1 MHSAL
6 SSGPAKDTH
15 SRHRRFGPY
24 QPQTTAQPKSAH
36 TSPTAGPAFQIHP
49 LLSPLGHACSHAT
62 GMPRKG
68 RRRSPISF
76 PLRPRRRAG
85 KQSACGFGQRRAA
98 RFGFPGRKSRTGSVA
113 HARTDDLQTRP
124 IPPISRRSL
133 NKTAIP
139 THQQWSYAA
148 RRSSPRCAAKARR
161 TRRLAAAAAPQSHQ
175 LLQRHRIRH
184 RGANAPAPRR
194 HAVRSRRE
202 RDSGS

>member
-15 SRHRRFGPY
+15 PRHRRFGPY

-36 TSPTAGPAFQIHP
+36 TSPTAGPACQIHP

-62 GMPRKG
+62 GMQRKG

-98 RFGFPGRKSRTGSVA
+98 CFGFPGRKSKTGSVA
-113 HARTDDLQTRP
+113 HTQTGDLQTRS
-124 IPPISRRSL
+124 IPQSQGKASRRRL
-133 NKTAIP
+133 HLRVGNGAVR
-139 THQQWSYAA
+139 HAEA
-148 RRSSPRCAAKARR
+148 RRAAQRR
-161 TRRLAAAAAPQSHQ
+161 PHRARRLATAASPQSHQ
-175 LLQRHRIRH
+175 LPQRHRIRH
-184 RGANAPAPRR
+184 RSANAPTFRR
-194 HAVRSRRE
+194 HAVLGR
-202 RDSGS
+202 